1 MCKIYENYFHPRA
14 VAERYLKGRPQYHSF
29 VIGKIKE
36 FLQIDRNLSFALDVG
51 CGTGFSSVA
60 LKKMSETVIGL
71 DISAEMLGLAKKKKG
86 VEYILASAENLPLSA
101 GRFDLMTVSQAIH
114 WFDRRKFF
122 EEAARI
128 LKPKG
133 WIVAYDNYF
142 LGHMPD
148 NSNFNE
154 WYKEEFL
161 KKFPTPPR
169 AELSFETKSEN
180 PKDFVLV
187 EENWHENTIELSVKE
202 IVDFLITLTNV
213 IALVKN
219 GELSVEEAK
228 RWIAKGIKPFFDKNE
243 RKRFAFSAPIW
254 YLRQEL

>member
-1 MCKIYENYFHPRA
+1 MGKIYENYFIPRA
-14 VAERYLKGRPQYHSF
+14 VAERYLKGRPQYHSL

-36 FLQIDRNLSFALDVG
+36 FLKIDRNLSFALDVG
-51 CGTGFSSVA
+51 CGTGFSSIV
-60 LKKMSETVIGL
+60 LKELSEKVVGL
-71 DISAEMLGLAKKKKG
+71 DISAEMLGLAKRKKG
-86 VEYILASAENLPLSA
+86 VEYILASAESLPLCA
-101 GRFDLMTVSQAIH
+101 GKFDLITVSQAIH

-122 EEAARI
+122 EEADRI
-128 LKPKG
+128 LKPKS

-142 LGHMPD
+142 LGQMPD
-148 NSNFNE
+148 NPDFND

-180 PKDFVLV
+180 PKYFVLV
-187 EENWHENTIELSVKE
+187 EENWHENTIELSPKE

-213 IALVKN
+213 IALVEN
-219 GELSVEEAK
+219 GKLSIEKVK
-228 RWIAKGIKPFFDKNE
+228 QWIAKGIKPFFNKNE
-243 RKRFAFSAPIW
+243 RERFAFSAPIW

>member
-1 MCKIYENYFHPRA
+1 MGKIYENYFNPRA

-36 FLQIDRNLSFALDVG
+36 FLKLDRNLSLALDIG

-60 LKKMSETVIGL
+60 LKAISETVIGL
-71 DISAEMLGLAKKKKG
+71 DISAEMLSLAKKKKSI
-86 VEYILASAENLPLSA
+86 EYILASAENLPLCA
-101 GRFDLMTVSQAIH
+101 GKFDLITVSQAIH

-122 EEAARI
+122 DEAGRI
-128 LKPKG
+128 LKPG
-133 WIVAYDNYF
+133 SRIVAYDNYF
-142 LGHMPD
+142 LGQMPD
-148 NSNFNE
+148 NPAFSD

-180 PKDFVLV
+180 PKDFVLI
-187 EENWHENTIELSVKE
+187 EENWHENIIEFSAKE

-213 IALVKN
+213 IAFVEN
-219 GELSVEEAK
+219 GELSIEEAK
-228 RWIAKGIKPFFDKNE
+228 QWIAEGIKPFFNKNE
-243 RKRFAFSAPIW
+243 RKRFTFSSPIW
-254 YLRQEL
+254 CLRQNL